1 MKFKECGIVI
11 FSMVILGILLY
22 AVVRS
27 IFPSIEADNAVEQ
40 EIERVIEFQT
50 GIDID
55 LSP

>member
-11 FSMVILGILLY
+11 FSMVVLGILLY